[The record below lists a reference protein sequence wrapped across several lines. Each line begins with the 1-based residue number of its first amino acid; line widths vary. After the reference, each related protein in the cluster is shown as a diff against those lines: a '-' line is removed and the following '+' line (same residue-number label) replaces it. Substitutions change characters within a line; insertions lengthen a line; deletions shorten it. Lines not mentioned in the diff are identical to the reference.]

1 MAKLWLELGKFKKMS
16 GDGKHSVLKHEDGHE
31 IKIAHHA
38 LSPKM
43 RGQLAEMREHKAEG
57 GRVSKKSDLV
67 EKDKDIVEGGS
78 STKKDSP
85 KQIKSEAADQSL
97 SESSLIPG
105 TQHTASLNFY
115 ESGGKVERDAEE
127 QRQREAKPQY
137 DQTGDSMGAGGADLK
152 EKSYT
157 EKKPNPEYRMF
168 ADGGDVAPEPVPAPT
183 VGGAQP
189 ITINVGQPQ
198 AGVATTAAPAG
209 GLLPMPLPNAPG
221 VIGQQPEDMAK
232 AEAAAP
238 QAAVPQPAAVAA
250 PSPEPVAPVAPEAG
264 LAPTAPQSAPNDPYS
279 AMSAGMGATIGGVKL
294 GLEGLD
300 QQAAATAAMGNQQAG
315 AYAQQVK
322 ALQSMQS
329 HYQQEYDNAT
339 KESNQAIKDIQDQH
353 IDYNRYLGNMST
365 GSRIATGIG
374 VLLGGA
380 AQGLNGGSN
389 AALDFLKDNISRDV
403 ETQKAQLGQKQTLYS
418 AYLNKFKNSHDATAM
433 TQAIMGMQTIAQINQ
448 AASKAQGP
456 LAIAAMNQAKGK
468 IYTDVVAPAT
478 QKLAMNQVMLGAN
491 KSGNTDQF
499 MQVMRIMNP
508 EQYKLLEPLHVP
520 GIGMATHPVPESAR
534 KELIAKQT
542 LNDSA
547 TRLYD
552 WASKHSGSV
561 SPTDINVGKT
571 MAAEL
576 QSMYRDAINGGV
588 FKEGE
593 QRFIDRIISSD
604 PTKFFNNIRV
614 LPALKQV
621 ISSNNNQLGVLKKA
635 YGLPGPTQIQ
645 QTPYSSSQPGKK

>member
-16 GDGKHSVLKHEDGHE
+16 GDGKHSVLQHEDGHE

-43 RGQLAEMREHKAEG
+43 RGQLAEMKLHKAEG
-57 GRVSKKSDLV
+57 GKVSKKSDPV
-67 EKDKDIVEGGS
+67 EKEDDNVEGGS
-78 STKKDSP
+78 STLTDTP
-85 KQIKSEAADQSL
+85 KQIRNEAADQSL
-97 SESSLIPG
+97 GKNDYREG
-105 TQHTASLNFY
+105 YA
-115 ESGGKVERDAEE
+115 SGGEVAEPDPKKAKANQDDAMKSGWRPDEWAE
-127 QRQREAKPQY
+127 NLKNAVSPSPSPRASYADGTE
-137 DQTGDSMGAGGADLK
+137 DGGA
-152 EKSYT
+152 S
-157 EKKPNPEYRMF
+157 P
-168 ADGGDVAPEPVPAPT
+168 ADAQAPAAIPAPA

-198 AGVATTAAPAG
+198 VGVAPPAQVAAPQG
-209 GLLPMPLPNAPG
+209 GALPMGLPNSPG
-221 VIGQQPEDMAK
+221 VIGQQPEDMPK
-232 AEAAAP
+232 PEAVP
-238 QAAVPQPAAVAA
+238 QAVVPQPAA
-250 PSPEPVAPVAPEAG
+250 PTPQPTAPEAG
-264 LAPTAPQSAPNDPYS
+264 LAPQQPAATPNDPYS

-294 GLEGLD
+294 GLQGLD
-300 QQAAATAAMGNQQAG
+300 QQAAATAAMGKQQAG

-322 ALQSMQS
+322 AMQDMQS

-339 KESNQAIKDIQDQH
+339 QESNQAIKDIQDQH

-389 AALDFLKDNISRDV
+389 AALDFLKDNIHRDV

-418 AYLNKFKNSHDATAM
+418 AYLNKFKNAHDATAM
-433 TQAIMGMQTIAQINQ
+433 SQAIMGMQTIAQINQ
-448 AASKAQGP
+448 AAAKAQGP

-491 KSGNTDQF
+491 KAGNSDQF

-542 LNDSA
+542 LNDAA

-552 WASKHSGSV
+552 WASQHSGAL
-561 SPTDINVGKT
+561 SPTDTRIGHT
-571 MAAEL
+571 MASEL
-576 QSMYRDAINGGV
+576 QSMYRNAINGGV

-593 QRFIDRIISSD
+593 QKFIDGIISSD

-621 ISSNNNQLGVLKKA
+621 ITSNNNQLGILKKA
-635 YGLPGPTQIQ
+635 YGLPGTAQIQ
-645 QTPYSSSQPGKK
+645 FNPAGKK